1 MSNVKETNTMSY
13 IEHANFIYE
22 NTRYL
27 IDHSTNID
35 GKMMY
40 ALWLKISDTYKTCVN
55 EFNTFDE
62 AKYIA
67 DLCEM

>member
-1 MSNVKETNTMSY
+1 MNIVYEHTNCV
-13 IEHANFIYE
+13 YE

-40 ALWLKISDTYKTCVN
+40 ALWLKISDTCKTCVN

>member
-1 MSNVKETNTMSY
+1 MSNSQQTNY
-13 IEHANFIYE
+13 VYE

-62 AKYIA
+62 AKCIA
-67 DLCEM
+67 DICEM

>member
-1 MSNVKETNTMSY
+1 MSY
-13 IEHANFIYE
+13 IEHTNYVYE

-27 IDHSTNID
+27 IDYSTNID

-40 ALWLKISDTYKTCVN
+40 SLWLKISDDFKTCVN

>member
-1 MSNVKETNTMSY
+1 MSY
-13 IEHANFIYE
+13 IEHTNFIYE

-27 IDHSTNID
+27 IDRSTNID
-35 GKMMY
+35 GNMNY
-40 ALWLKISDTYKTCVN
+40 ALWLKISDTHRFVVR
-55 EFNTFDE
+55 EFDSFDE

>member
-1 MSNVKETNTMSY
+1 MSY
-13 IEHANFIYE
+13 IENSNFIYEHTNYVYE

-40 ALWLKISDTYKTCVN
+40 ALWLKISDTYKMCVN